1 MGLLKKAERFENKQ
15 TVPQI
20 QEIDGKKY
28 YSTEELSKLTGK
40 SAGAIAMKLARD
52 NTIGV
57 LVNQFRYFSQEDIQ
71 KLKGDGRTNIQKQ
84 INGLTYYST
93 KELAQLLGMTEKSVA
108 FKISKC
114 KIGTKINH
122 FRYFS
127 ESDIEKLKPK
137 PKKKTLKKS
146 ANKKASVNLK
156 TKKQQTKMF
165 WKISEYDND
174 LNAYVVKIC
183 SLTEEKAKFLETV
196 WITQGRYVR
205 VTPHYTRAK

>member
-1 MGLLKKAERFENKQ
+1 MGLLKKAESFEKKK

-40 SAGAIAMKLARD
+40 SAGAIAMKLTRD
-52 NTIGV
+52 SSIGV
-57 LVNQFRYFSQEDIQ
+57 LVNQFRYF
-71 KLKGDGRTNIQKQ
+71 
-84 INGLTYYST
+84 
-93 KELAQLLGMTEKSVA
+93 A
-108 FKISKC
+108 
-114 KIGTKINH
+114 
-122 FRYFS
+122 
-127 ESDIEKLKPK
+127 ESDIEKLKPKPK

-156 TKKQQTKMF
+156 TKKQQTKML

-205 VTPHYTRAK
+205 ATPHYTRAK